1 MYDPAR
7 DSWNEKEE
15 SDGKVPE
22 KEVSQAEASDNGTN
36 DDVKQEGSEQ
46 ENIAEKGKEEY
57 GSEKAQY
64 NDSTVEHKL
73 DEEQKNKSKR
83 KDRQSKEAEDKE
95 AKKRKT
101 HDESGSGGNSIDE
114 TGAKIAREERT
125 KVQDEQDNEVKGKDG
140 QFAEAEDKETKKR
153 EADDKEVPEEAPR
166 SPPRKLKKPSSRLT
180 AAEREQKAK
189 ELREKLEKEEKSKE
203 EPTSSL
209 DPVRSHYNERPDVGV
224 EKRKQSPIFKLR
236 SFNNFIKS
244 VLIQTHGAYRAV
256 VLDIGCGKGGDL
268 LKWAKNR
275 CTGWI
280 GIDIADV
287 SVEQAKSRYEQMNR
301 KSFWAD
307 FCVGDAFSERVE
319 DIVHPD
325 AFPVDVV
332 SIQFSLHYAFKAEE
346 TIRTLLD
353 NVSRALKPGGK
364 FLGTIPN
371 ADFLM
376 EHVWSTPEGV
386 KSWGNSLYRIQF
398 EELPPKTL
406 DPPFGHQ
413 YSFFL
418 EDAVENVPE
427 YIVPFDSFQNLC
439 AEYGLELTYKK
450 PFLEMFDEETR
461 NDTRL
466 FKLCDRMKV
475 FKDDGSYG
483 IDGDEREAAGVYLAF
498 CFSKSA

>member
-15 SDGKVPE
+15 SDGKGAE
-22 KEVSQAEASDNGTN
+22 MEVSDNVPNDVTQKDNELQEKIASSQRDENNEGKVANEGEKVQDNN
-36 DDVKQEGSEQ
+36 S
-46 ENIAEKGKEEY
+46 A
-57 GSEKAQY
+57 
-64 NDSTVEHKL
+64 
-73 DEEQKNKSKR
+73 
-83 KDRQSKEAEDKE
+83 AEDKSNE
-95 AKKRKT
+95 HGNEMNRKDGQSTEVGDMESKKRK
-101 HDESGSGGNSIDE
+101 EPVKN
-114 TGAKIAREERT
+114 EE
-125 KVQDEQDNEVKGKDG
+125 
-140 QFAEAEDKETKKR
+140 
-153 EADDKEVPEEAPR
+153 PEEAPR

-180 AAEREQKAK
+180 AEEREQKAK
-189 ELREKLEKEEKSKE
+189 ELRERLEKEEKSKE
-203 EPTSSL
+203 EPSSL

-224 EKRKQSPIFKLR
+224 QMRKQSPIFKLR

-287 SVEQAKSRYEQMNR
+287 SVSQAKSRYEQMHR
-301 KSFWAD
+301 KTFWAD

-332 SIQFSLHYAFKAEE
+332 SIQFSLHYAFKSEE

-353 NVSRALKPGGK
+353 NVSRALRPGGK

-376 EHVWSTPEGV
+376 EHVWSTDEGV

-398 EELPPKTL
+398 EELPPKSL

-427 YIVPFDSFQNLC
+427 YVVPFNSLQQLC
-439 AEYGLELTYKK
+439 SEYGLELTYKK

-475 FKDDGSYG
+475 FKEDGSYG

-498 CFSKSA
+498 CFSKSE

>member
-15 SDGKVPE
+15 SGDKAPE
-22 KEVSQAEASDNGTN
+22 KEVDQTETDNGIN
-36 DDVKQEGSEQ
+36 DDVEQEDSGYENITKKKKEESGAGNFQNDNSTTGHKLGQAQRNMSKQEHRQPTEADDK
-46 ENIAEKGKEEY
+46 EAGKQ
-57 GSEKAQY
+57 KAQDMPESGGNNIEGKDARAMREEDKKTQY
-64 NDSTVEHKL
+64 ESD
-73 DEEQKNKSKR
+73 DELKR
-83 KDRQSKEAEDKE
+83 KDEQSVEA
-95 AKKRKT
+95 
-101 HDESGSGGNSIDE
+101 
-114 TGAKIAREERT
+114 
-125 KVQDEQDNEVKGKDG
+125 
-140 QFAEAEDKETKKR
+140 DKETKKR
-153 EADDKEVPEEAPR
+153 KAEEEVAR

-189 ELREKLEKEEKSKE
+189 ELREKLEREEKSKQ
-203 EPTSSL
+203 EPSSSL
-209 DPVRSHYNERPDVGV
+209 DTVRSHYNERPDVGV

-268 LKWAKNR
+268 LKWAKNM

-287 SVEQAKSRYEQMNR
+287 SVQQAKSRYEQMNR

-332 SIQFSLHYAFKAEE
+332 SIQFSLHYAFKSEE

-353 NVSRALKPGGK
+353 NVSRALKPGGS

-398 EELPPKTL
+398 EELPPKSL
-406 DPPFGHQ
+406 NPPFGHQ

-427 YIVPFDSFQNLC
+427 YIVPFDCLQKLC
-439 AEYGLELTYKK
+439 TEYGLELTYKK
-450 PFLEMFDEETR
+450 PFLEMFDEETS

-483 IDGDEREAAGVYLAF
+483 IDGDEREAASVYLAF
-498 CFSKSA
+498 CFSKFA